1 MELPTPK
8 IESCLAKLTQES
20 KPAWGIMTPQH
31 MVEHLE
37 YTYKIASGEL
47 QDFDISTPEKY
58 LEKTPR

>member
-1 MELPTPK
+1 
-8 IESCLAKLTQES
+8 
-20 KPAWGIMTPQH
+20 MTPQH

-58 LEKTPR
+58 LEKTRDSLYNYEKFPTNSNFPHLEERYAG